1 MIHSIN
7 SESGQ
12 TGSPI
17 LMRIEGRECVIGI
30 QVGCHDH
37 KGVALILAKELMMN
51 ICRWEREMMVSNLK
65 FSAYERQEATKKK
78 V

>member
-51 ICRWEREMMVSNLK
+51 ICRWER
-65 FSAYERQEATKKK
+65 
-78 V
+78 